1 MQFRSHAF
9 PAGFNAAAAQI
20 KTMRVLPAAIML
32 LLITTLDNCGQPE
45 GGGAVKVLQA
55 VGADASKLKIFCE
68 LMDLDEK
75 LGDKQDPV
83 LEAQIAKLLDQLGPD
98 FKVAWDIVEDT
109 DERSPDGR
117 SVSAALDQLE
127 DKCRRLR

>member
-1 MQFRSHAF
+1 
-9 PAGFNAAAAQI
+9 
-20 KTMRVLPAAIML
+20 MRVLPAAIML

-55 VGADASKLKIFCE
+55 VGTDANKLKIFCE
-68 LMDLDEK
+68 LMDVDEK
-75 LGDKQDPV
+75 LGDKQDPA

-98 FKVAWDIVEDT
+98 FKVAWDIAEDT
-109 DERSPDGR
+109 DEKSPDGR
-117 SVSAALDQLE
+117 TLSDALDQLE

>member
-1 MQFRSHAF
+1 
-9 PAGFNAAAAQI
+9 
-20 KTMRVLPAAIML
+20 MRVLPAAIML
-32 LLITTLDNCGQPE
+32 LLITTLENCSQPD

-55 VGADASKLKIFCE
+55 VGADANKLKIFCE
-68 LMDLDEK
+68 LMDVDEK

-117 SVSAALDQLE
+117 TLSAALDQLE